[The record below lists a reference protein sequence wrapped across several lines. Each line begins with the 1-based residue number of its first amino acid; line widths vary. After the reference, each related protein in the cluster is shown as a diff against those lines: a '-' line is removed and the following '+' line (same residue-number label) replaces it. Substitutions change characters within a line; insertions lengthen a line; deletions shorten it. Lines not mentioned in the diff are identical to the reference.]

1 MCFWLNTF
9 ILSLFCIPVS
19 AWSAIKYIDNPKQQP
34 EDPTPYVIV
43 TVLVDQISF
52 TDFVAKVINL

>member
-1 MCFWLNTF
+1 MIYIC
-9 ILSLFCIPVS
+9 VS

-34 EDPTPYVIV
+34 GNPTPYVIV

-52 TDFVAKVINL
+52 TDFIAKVIYL